1 MYTFLSL
8 IFIILLSL
16 IILLSVF
23 HVKVIFAFSSE
34 QYTDLNLIVSW
45 LYPMF
50 KAIVTNEDNSLIISF
65 YLFNKKVFKRNLK
78 SKKSNKKFS
87 FDLIKS
93 LKLDYVT
100 VRTSYGFENPA
111 ITGWVCTAIS
121 LVLHYVKVK
130 DLYNNPDFSMN
141 SNYINLN
148 AETKVNVM
156 STLINL
162 FKLKAAH

>member
-1 MYTFLSL
+1 MYILLSL

-23 HVKVIFAFSSE
+23 HVKVIFAFNSE
-34 QYTDLNLIVSW
+34 QYTNLNLMISW

-50 KAIVTNEDNSLIISF
+50 KAIITNEGNSIIISV
-65 YLFNKKVFKRNLK
+65 YLFNRKIFIRNLK
-78 SKKSNKKFS
+78 SKKRNNKIS

-93 LKLDYVT
+93 IKLDYIKVK
-100 VRTSYGFENPA
+100 TSYGFENPA
-111 ITGWVCTAIS
+111 ITGWVCASVS
-121 LVLHYVKVK
+121 LILNYVKTK

-148 AETKVNVM
+148 AETKINVI

-162 FKLKAAH
+162 LKLKVAH

>member
-1 MYTFLSL
+1 MYIVVSL

-23 HVKVIFAFSSE
+23 HLKIMLQFNSG
-34 QYTDLNLIVSW
+34 QYNNLNLKISW

-50 KAIVTNEDNSLIISF
+50 KGTITSEVNSNIVSV
-65 YLFNKKVFKRNLK
+65 YLFNKKIFTKNIK
-78 SKKSNKKFS
+78 SKKRNNKLS
-87 FDLIKS
+87 LDLIKS
-93 LKLDYVT
+93 IKFDYFK

-111 ITGWVCTAIS
+111 ITGCFCASIS
-121 LVLHYVKVK
+121 LIFNYLKIK
-130 DLYNNPDFSMN
+130 ELYNTPDFSMD

-148 AETKVNVM
+148 AETKINVI

-162 FKLKAAH
+162 FKLKVAH